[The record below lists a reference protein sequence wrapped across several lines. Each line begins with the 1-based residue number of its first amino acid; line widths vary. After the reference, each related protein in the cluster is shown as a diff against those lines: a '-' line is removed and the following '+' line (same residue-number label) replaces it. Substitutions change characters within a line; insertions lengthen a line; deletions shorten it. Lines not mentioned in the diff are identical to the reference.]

1 MDNHID
7 LDIHTDFTSII
18 MTSDHHRPHHHKPWR
33 GLFLG
38 EVSNS
43 LAGIS
48 GAMFAV
54 DERTVY
60 LADYT
65 NVGDDSSEFIGCK
78 IGVLWFQLIVHS
90 LLLCFYLKRKLEN
103 PPGHFLVGVSHL
115 DHHAIA

>member
-1 MDNHID
+1 
-7 LDIHTDFTSII
+7 

-38 EVSNS
+38 EVTNS
-43 LAGIS
+43 VAGIS

-65 NVGDDSSEFIGCK
+65 NVGEDSSEFIDCK
-78 IGVLWFQLIVHS
+78 NGVLWFQLISYIVYY
-90 LLLCFYLKRKLEN
+90 CGFT
-103 PPGHFLVGVSHL
+103 
-115 DHHAIA
+115 